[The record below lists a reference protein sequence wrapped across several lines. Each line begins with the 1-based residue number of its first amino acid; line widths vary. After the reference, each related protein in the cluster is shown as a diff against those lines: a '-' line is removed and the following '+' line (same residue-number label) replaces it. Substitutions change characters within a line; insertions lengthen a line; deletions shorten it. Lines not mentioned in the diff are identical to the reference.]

1 MMKKR
6 PNSSRMRLIAKFIV
20 LVCIVGNSSLI
31 AQTPGT
37 SLGFESLPNL
47 RDLGGYKTKDSLTIR
62 RGVLY
67 RSSQLYRVSEADKKK
82 LDALKLKYDFDLRTA
97 REREAKPDE
106 VNNVVR
112 NVSLD
117 ILADQSEEVYVKLD
131 DLTRNP
137 RRVSTAIGGGTAEAE
152 TAMKQIYC
160 DMVTLPSAKKAIG
173 EFLTTLAKPASSP
186 ALFHCSSGKDRTGWT
201 AAVLLTVL
209 GVPKEQIIKD
219 FERSNDYVLPPQKTV
234 IENFVKAGGEP
245 GIMPAILGV
254 KGIYLEAAFA
264 EVNRVYG
271 SMDRYIAYEL
281 KVDAAKQKAIRD
293 AFLEKK

>member
-1 MMKKR
+1 MKKKEH
-6 PNSSRMRLIAKFIV
+6 SLKMKLFLKLLV
-20 LVCIVGNSSLI
+20 LAFTFGSFNPLI
-31 AQTPGT
+31 AQTPGA

-106 VNNVVR
+106 VNSVVR

-117 ILADQSEEVYVKLD
+117 VLADQSEEVYVQLD
-131 DLTRNP
+131 DLMRNP
-137 RRVSTAIGGGTAEAE
+137 RRVSSAIGGNTAEAE

-173 EFLTTLAKPASSP
+173 DFLTTLAKPASSP

-219 FERSNDYVLPPQKTV
+219 FERSNDYILPPQKSV
-234 IENFVKAGGEP
+234 IDNFVKAGGEV
-245 GIMPAILGV
+245 GVMNAILGV

-271 SMDRYIAYEL
+271 SMDRYL
-281 KVDAAKQKAIRD
+281 LDGLGVDASKQKAIRD

>member
-1 MMKKR
+1 MKKQFLQAIIAILFFTGF
-6 PNSSRMRLIAKFIV
+6 LI
-20 LVCIVGNSSLI
+20 GNTYNLS

-37 SLGFESLPNL
+37 SLGLESLPNL

-62 RGVLY
+62 HGLLY
-67 RSSQLYRVSEADKKK
+67 RSSQLYHVSETDKKK
-82 LDALKLKYDFDLRTA
+82 LEALKLKYDFDLRTT

-106 VNNVVR
+106 VSTAVR

-117 ILADQSEEVYVKLD
+117 MLADESEDAYVKLD
-131 DLTRNP
+131 DLTRDP
-137 RRVSTAIGGGTAEAE
+137 KRRSTVMGGGTAEAE

-160 DMVTLPSAKKAIG
+160 DMVTLPSAKKALSQ
-173 EFLTTLAKPASSP
+173 FFTTLAQAGSSP
-186 ALFHCSSGKDRTGWT
+186 ALFHCSSGKDRTGW
-201 AAVLLTVL
+201 ASAVLLTML

-219 FERSNDYVLPPQKTV
+219 FERSNDYILPAQKTV
-234 IENFVKAGGEP
+234 IDNFVKAGGEP

-271 SMDRYIAYEL
+271 SMDRYFIEGL
-281 KVDAAKQKAIRD
+281 GIDPTKQKAIRD

>member
-1 MMKKR
+1 MNFIK
-6 PNSSRMRLIAKFIV
+6 MRLVLKLAFIAIT
-20 LVCIVGNSSLI
+20 LGSYNLLI
-31 AQTPGT
+31 AQTPGA

-62 RGVLY
+62 RGMLY
-67 RSSQLYRVSEADKKK
+67 RSSQLFRVSEADKKK

-106 VNNVVR
+106 VNSVVR

-117 ILADQSEEVYVKLD
+117 ILADQSEEVYVTLD
-131 DLTRNP
+131 DLMRNP
-137 RRVSTAIGGGTAEAE
+137 KRVSTTMGGNAAEADN
-152 TAMKQIYC
+152 AMKQIYC

-173 EFLTTLAKPASSP
+173 DFLTALAKPASSP

-219 FERSNDYVLPPQKTV
+219 FERSNDYILPAQKSV
-234 IENFVKAGGEP
+234 IDNFVKAGGEA
-245 GIMPAILGV
+245 GVMTAILGV
-254 KGIYLEAAFA
+254 KGIFLEAAFA

-271 SMDRYIAYEL
+271 SMDRYLIDGL
-281 KVDAAKQKAIRD
+281 GVDVTKQKAIRD

>member
-1 MMKKR
+1 MKKQ
-6 PNSSRMRLIAKFIV
+6 V
-20 LVCIVGNSSLI
+20 LFLALFVIIIQGSLI
-31 AQTPGT
+31 GQTPGA

-62 RGVLY
+62 RGMLY
-67 RSSQLYRVSEADKKK
+67 RSSQLFHVSEMDKKK
-82 LDALKLKYDFDLRTA
+82 LDALKLKYDFDLRTV

-106 VNNVVR
+106 VNSVVR

-131 DLTRNP
+131 DLMRNP
-137 RRVSTAIGGGTAEAE
+137 RRVSTAMGGNTAEADN
-152 TAMKQIYC
+152 AMKQIYC

-186 ALFHCSSGKDRTGWT
+186 ALFHCSSGKDRTGWA
-201 AAVLLTVL
+201 AAVLLTLL
-209 GVPKEQIIKD
+209 GVPREQILKD
-219 FERSNDYVLPPQKTV
+219 FERSNDYVLPAQKNA
-234 IENFVKAGGEP
+234 IDNFVKAGGEA
-245 GIMPAILGV
+245 GVMTAVLGV
-254 KGIYLEAAFA
+254 KGMYLEAAFA

-271 SMDRYIAYEL
+271 SMDRYITEGL
-281 KVDAAKQKAIRD
+281 GIDATKQKAIRD